1 MPQSSLSWVTCVPLV
16 LAAHCR
22 ARGWATFS
30 TGHCSLQ
37 VPSQHPHPLQQ
48 LETPKT
54 LFQKWAETKH
64 TPGSSTRLVP
74 PQALSEPSREIISGP
89 GDT

>member
-30 TGHCSLQ
+30 TGRCSLQ
-37 VPSQHPHPLQQ
+37 VPSQHLQ
-48 LETPKT
+48 
-54 LFQKWAETKH
+54 A
-64 TPGSSTRLVP
+64 
-74 PQALSEPSREIISGP
+74 AAA
-89 GDT
+89 